1 MNETW
6 GKTLL
11 VNLKCSSI
19 SECQVYEQNWP
30 NPMLILGVGVSTKVR
45 KGTIATLRLLLWLI
59 CICFCGTAG
68 PLSFLE
74 AYIHFYSP
82 NTHQHTYILLLLSH
96 NMKNTLTYQHTV
108 LASYEL
114 QRYNSRQETFLMGTE
129 MISVIHLRSQ
139 HLPICWTV

>member
-1 MNETW
+1 MNKTW

-19 SECQVYEQNWP
+19 SVCQVYEHHWP
-30 NPMLILGVGVSTKVR
+30 NLRLIRGVGVSTTVR
-45 KGTIATLRLLLWLI
+45 KGTIATLRWLLQLN
-59 CICFCGTAG
+59 ICFCGTAC

-82 NTHQHTYILLLLSH
+82 NTHQQAYILLLLSH

-129 MISVIHLRSQ
+129 MISVIHLSSQ
-139 HLPICWTV
+139 HLPVCWSL